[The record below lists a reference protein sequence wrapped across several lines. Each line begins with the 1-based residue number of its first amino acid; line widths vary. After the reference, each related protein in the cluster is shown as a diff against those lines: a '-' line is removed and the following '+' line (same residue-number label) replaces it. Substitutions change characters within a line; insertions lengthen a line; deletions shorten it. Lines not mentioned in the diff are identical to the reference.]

1 MIDTMERKNDTAAV
15 IRKAYDSI
23 RGLEPI
29 ATNKVNH
36 LVNGL
41 FIDSCLDSA
50 QAQHMN
56 SFIYHYD
63 GSSDDSI
70 ISISDVFC
78 QKLWIVCSVAAKICV
93 EGGFIDYNKSFNVI
107 TTQEYKALNEATRN
121 SLVEYLHCK
130 RTTLDTNLHNTSE
143 SLIKD
148 LREIN
153 EQNIRQTNLISDT
166 SDWILYYST
175 IMVLYHEYSHIL
187 NNDPKEAPLTTLI
200 NNERRADLDA
210 YRWLVKFENNII
222 STIAALCLQAS
233 TLLTSKVLY
242 GIDHPSTD
250 SRIRYILEE
259 IPIHEDKTLEL
270 IVRDLLETLVLFWA
284 KQNGK
289 EQTFAELGS
298 CPEIKTMI
306 DYLETQRE
314 IQENL

>member
-1 MIDTMERKNDTAAV
+1 MERKNDTAAV

-23 RGLEPI
+23 RGIEPI
-29 ATNKVNH
+29 ATKKVNH

-41 FIDSCLDSA
+41 FIDPCLGSA

-93 EGGFIDYNKSFNVI
+93 EGGYFDYNKSFNLI
-107 TTQEYKALNEATRN
+107 TTQEYKALNETTRN

-130 RTTLDTNLHNTSE
+130 RTTLETNLHNTSE

-153 EQNIRQTNLISDT
+153 EQNTRQKNLISDS
-166 SDWILYYST
+166 SDWILHYST

-187 NNDPKEAPLTTLI
+187 NNDPKKAHLTTLI
-200 NNERRADLDA
+200 SNEMRADLDA
-210 YRWLVKFENNII
+210 YEWLVNFENNTI
-222 STIAALCLQAS
+222 SNIAALCLQAS
-233 TLLTSKVLY
+233 TLLTSELLY
-242 GIDHPSTD
+242 SMDHPSTD
-250 SRIRYILEE
+250 CRIRYIVER

-270 IVRDLLETLVLFWA
+270 IVRDLLDTLILFWA

-298 CPEIKTMI
+298 CPEINTMI
-306 DYLETQRE
+306 DYLKTQRE